1 MSKILRKLNDNDGI
15 TIFCP
20 EQSGFCDGLID
31 NIINH
36 QELSKINIKA
46 LLFLECEE
54 RNITNLLS
62 KNIQVSSPSN
72 VVFELEKIKII
83 KYRGFN
89 IEFSIDN
96 NLMDNKEIQKIIN
109 AVNSTYNTILQHNTK
124 GKRTKIGVI
133 DCDDLRFFAY

>member
-36 QELSKINIKA
+36 QELNNVNIKA
-46 LLFLECEE
+46 LLFLQCEE
-54 RNITNLLS
+54 KNITNLLS

-72 VVFELEKIKII
+72 IVFEVEKIKII

-96 NLMDNKEIQKIIN
+96 NLIDNKSIK
-109 AVNSTYNTILQHNTK
+109 TILESINYMSSTN
-124 GKRTKIGVI
+124 GRRTQVGVI
-133 DCDDLRFFAY
+133 DCDDLRFFIY

>member
-20 EQSGFCDGLID
+20 EQSGFCDQLID
-31 NIINH
+31 YIINH

-46 LLFLECEE
+46 LLFLQCEE

-72 VVFELEKIKII
+72 IVFELEKIKII

-89 IEFSIDN
+89 LEFSLTNSLIDN
-96 NLMDNKEIQKIIN
+96 KSIK
-109 AVNSTYNTILQHNTK
+109 TILESINYMSSTN
-124 GKRTKIGVI
+124 GRRTQVGVI
-133 DCDDLRFFAY
+133 DCDDLRFFVY